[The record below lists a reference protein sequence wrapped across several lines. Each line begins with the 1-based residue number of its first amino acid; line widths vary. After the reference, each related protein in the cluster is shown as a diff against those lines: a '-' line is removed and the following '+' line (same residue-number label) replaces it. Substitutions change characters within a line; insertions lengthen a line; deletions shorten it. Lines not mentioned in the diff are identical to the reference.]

1 MCHWF
6 TLTFIQSFIIK
17 LQKAK
22 YNKLL
27 TVTKNGNMVKPGMPN
42 DNIKLARIISAII
55 ATSKF
60 LPIGCL

>member
-1 MCHWF
+1 MYQYF
-6 TLTFIQSFIIK
+6 TLIFTQSFIIK

-27 TVTKNGNMVKPGMPN
+27 DVTKRGKVVKPGRPINKM
-42 DNIKLARIISAII
+42 IKAKSISAII
-55 ATSKF
+55 AINKF